1 MQENKKSCFW
11 QDFNHK
17 VNMITPLGGQKR
29 VNLPTLDFTKL
40 ACVLVAIYTRRAD
53 PAYPVLIDC
62 HYPFGVVQ

>member
-1 MQENKKSCFW
+1 
-11 QDFNHK
+11 
-17 VNMITPLGGQKR
+17 MITPLGGQKR